1 MSACSVVKCED
12 WVLIEFAS
20 ICDLNVG
27 QILRL
32 MGHLVVLPPPRIKR
46 NKQTEFLELHNYHQI
61 ESTGS
66 PPDAAGKDFYLNL
79 ETLLQETQSDAEK
92 ESVVIQK

>member
-1 MSACSVVKCED
+1 MSACLAVKCED

-20 ICDLNVG
+20 ICDLNVER
-27 QILRL
+27 ILRL
-32 MGHLVVLPPPRIKR
+32 MGHLVVLPARIKS
-46 NKQTEFLELHNYHQI
+46 NKQTEFLELHNYHQT